1 MFTFSTFIL
10 GLHIL
15 AVIVWLGGTVCIVLV
30 ISPVLKKHF
39 ASPREFAEVL
49 IKINNRFKTVQWEA
63 IGVIVLTGI
72 FNLINV
78 SYVRNFNFSSNYI
91 NFLVFKLILVTLII
105 VSQGIQNS
113 VYGARLISMARS
125 YEQKP
130 ESFSES
136 YDKIRRKI
144 FFLLMANIGFAAI
157 VIYIGL
163 GLKYM

>member
-1 MFTFSTFIL
+1 MFTFGTFIL
-10 GLHIL
+10 WLHIL
-15 AVIVWLGGTVCIVLV
+15 AVIVWVGGTICFVLV
-30 ISPVLKKHF
+30 ISPVLKNHF
-39 ASPREFAEVL
+39 ASTREFAEVL

-63 IGVIVLTGI
+63 IGVIILTGI

-78 SYVRNFNFSSNYI
+78 SYMRNFNFSSNYI

-113 VYGARLISMARS
+113 VYGPRLISMARS
-125 YEQKP
+125 HDQKLESFP
-130 ESFSES
+130 ES
-136 YDKIRRKI
+136 YKKIRRKI
-144 FFLLMANIGFAAI
+144 FFLLMVNIGFAAM

>member
-1 MFTFSTFIL
+1 M
-10 GLHIL
+10 
-15 AVIVWLGGTVCIVLV
+15 LV
-30 ISPVLKKHF
+30 ISPVLKNHF

-78 SYVRNFNFSSNYI
+78 SYMRNFNFSSNYI

-113 VYGARLISMARS
+113 VYGKRLISMARI
-125 YEQKP
+125 YDQKSESLP
-130 ESFSES
+130 ES
-136 YDKIRRKI
+136 YNKICRKI
-144 FFLLMANIGFAAI
+144 FFLLMVNMGFAAMI
-157 VIYIGL
+157 IYIGL